1 MAVKKSTGDSL
12 DPNDIVYLPKEDY
25 TDFYGRFPVDHGFW
39 LNDLYFQVPPERISS
54 QEENNYAEFQSI
66 RSMGSSKIPVGI
78 ASEVFTISFNIT
90 SKDAIVNIDTRD
102 GKWSPNTGKRG
113 GVLDLILQFKHIPI
127 SVIENAYLRSKLKV
141 PSSHNMVF
149 CLHNLSISTSP
160 GEPGVL
166 IGQLTISPM
175 AYTCYSDRWLYKK
188 DWVSKDGLGFEDV
201 NRIELQGRV
210 PYKEQN
216 FLTLPGGV
224 KSYHNTQTFLVNKTK
239 AGEEATG
246 ETYYQ
251 SLVNPAF
258 QSQESLNQVDLEFMA
273 PYESTR
279 YARESAPFK
288 AYVDWIHSVYKSRTC
303 NNERVGSKFDFT
315 QISPYGSSEMNIG
328 SFLILRWRE
337 FKKIQIDPQVA
348 DQIKLYIKRKI
359 AIFRHDLFKDVAD
372 ASLLM
377 RNATQ
382 ADTQAL
388 NTTPKNNPKSNLPP
402 VTSGPNWRDVDP
414 KAWNSTPGKDPVHP
428 QPALGTLQSQDWSKG
443 TTGAR
448 PTGRAGFKQI
458 MDLAKKAG
466 DPFPEVVAYQ
476 WAIESGWGASMSG
489 KNNPFGQTGTYKGKG
504 TRIPTPRDPTGGSK
518 TFIDFDSLD
527 EAILYRVRRWA
538 PIYMNAK
545 SSYEAL
551 MMLQNYG
558 KSPRYAEGFN
568 KALPSGQ
575 VVPNWMGYV
584 TSGCRILL
592 SLGIDPKAPGGGSL
606 GVGMPGTTGPSDIW
620 GGDSEAKRV
629 SDIFNEAIDNLP
641 TGMGEK
647 DVNAFQKYKIQID
660 TLKNEGWQLYDKD
673 LTCFDTFYRKHE
685 LYITTNSGSE
695 IMVDG
700 MTVSPHRTEPI
711 SCEFISGTIFNLFK
725 KIPIQGI
732 ICPTAQYLGKTD
744 NTFLITFKGNGL
756 NSVKK
761 LDMIKDTLKKQGI
774 TYKHI
779 PESYCLEV
787 ENTLINAFG
796 DKYFVINAYESST
809 VPEQPGTYSSEYR
822 LTANDIV
829 MQQQTIKRESLT
841 SDERI
846 KTTWLD
852 ELFDNSKK
860 EQNIFLFKTDLQFTV
875 KETTGKGGT
884 PLLAAINFL
893 KNKTGILYE
902 GTTNENG
909 MVWWKGKFSKSA
921 VAAKDLGLTTEHI
934 SFMNEFCAHINLCN
948 KLIMPDGYEYAAP
961 GYKLEYPKKK
971 LITKFKDAGFL
982 YPTLKSK
989 APIFYFK
996 DYKPNSLL
1004 QMGPSTE
1011 TESFIYAMDK
1021 APKSL
1026 NLVATPMWDYLLE
1039 QKHIEYD
1046 LSDAPLRMFAFTF
1059 SEGEDIVD
1067 YARAKLV
1074 YAKMGDLR
1082 YPFPPYIAAH
1092 RAVMAIASG
1101 TWLLDSI
1108 SRLKNGFGIRE
1119 YYPLPQMYPDPAAR
1133 GGWQE
1138 VTGANEIYNIATLND
1153 TAVANFVKTSP
1164 LPVTGISNFGNDA
1177 AGGGN
1182 ENFTFFPKENWIG
1195 GGDLRQ
1201 IGKGNLR
1208 TFGNIFMAINTETVD
1223 DTSYPVEDLVV
1234 PGKRTWLANFCP
1246 FSSQPYLPSLGA
1258 GVFTKIVDFLGIKPT
1273 NLFQSDEDKAI
1284 IGLNFW
1290 SRPLQE
1296 VADDSLLDR
1305 QIVKPGKAFMEYVW
1319 NYLIIPYLNNI
1330 LKYDE
1335 IYKISIGTDYFP
1347 KTRALL
1353 IAEEQSNIGPA
1364 YNDLLLPH
1372 HPYWNAYGKN
1382 LSRGNTYTEPDFYLV
1397 NPGVDAFFEDNSQR
1411 IESKPDKTPEEA
1423 YNTYINLQT
1432 EFALADVDI
1441 LQESQVA
1448 LHSDFKVGKTDRT
1461 PEKQVNAVKSDLH
1474 NAYNAP
1480 PTVIRKADDPAASGS
1495 KPPEQPRPAG
1505 VLNSEPGKPAK
1516 DEKFDEMGRLIIRP
1530 TTDTV
1535 EWKDVALIFGDNL
1548 DLISSLNSNTD
1559 GSGNFKNTSRMLN
1572 YDYQTYDII
1581 KGEDAILAIRNG
1593 WDKTAAQT
1601 ADPNKIL
1608 TPEQKNLP
1616 QAEQD
1621 KIIETWKTNNKN
1633 YKGFN
1638 FKESVDIGNGD
1649 ASPYLNFSNTRYPT
1663 QLKLNEAIRHVNKK
1677 KLAARR
1683 AFPVCKVYFFDED
1696 SNKNSHYLSLDEC
1709 YSYSNIESV
1718 QITESRKRPASMC
1731 KISFSDPNGILSGFN
1746 QWNKALHNDLSSQK
1760 KEEYDQS
1767 YGGGSLDTESSNTFL
1782 QGTKYEQSDFSFVIN
1797 AGLKIKVCLGFS
1809 NDANRLEEVFLGEIT
1824 DVMLDNGGSRVE
1836 VLAMGYGAE
1845 LVAKLK
1851 GVDGAVSDEDY
1862 LDTFSLL
1869 ATLMFSEEV
1878 LHFGRKK
1885 FGNIT
1890 MFGEGQSLK
1899 KNQIQY
1905 KETFAIGGMIN
1916 SARPGGFPN
1925 YAALADWSDWN
1936 WFDSIADAWNKSFA
1950 DAAKMVVVE
1959 PLEGPQDDNIF
1970 APNYLPIQGYHW
1982 YDYFKRFT
1990 GKVSK
1995 DGDMK
2000 VVSTTGE
2007 AERTDVVDMV
2017 ATYGIVPAIGTGAV
2031 VGYIAGAAAVDALLI
2046 GLGAGFAAVGLGILA
2061 GLGIGILVAAI
2072 VMLVVWG
2079 VAATYAAVT
2088 DDEKKTYDSPQMI
2101 QIYAKECLV
2110 YNLFYSTIWDVFE
2123 EMTLRHPGYVK
2134 YPRIYGKSNRMTMFF
2149 GLPDQNMWETAGDPR
2164 DNFKANRLFEEIAAE
2179 ADARYKQD
2187 YNIGEETADELDARD
2202 RDIRAA
2208 QNGSDTIA
2216 ETLNGEKSSQ
2226 GTSILVNAAKINE
2239 FLSYVVR
2246 RFKPFRRWHNINS
2259 YTDII
2264 SNDIEATADGWFT
2277 EVNVQF
2283 VEPQSFSWLSI
2294 DSAAT
2299 DAADKVEAA
2308 GGEFAN
2314 IENPNSLVSWDK
2326 NLIVTK
2332 KANVDLPANL
2342 VRSTTYQFPNCRG
2355 IGMAK
2360 TYARSMLAKQAKEM
2374 YKGTITI
2381 LGNPSIRPYDVCMIA
2396 DTYSNIYGPIEVE
2409 EVNHIFTPETGYIT
2423 VISPDTFVI
2432 QEDMTPYV
2440 LMNGVMHDV
2449 FTRTEYYMNNTI
2461 LAYPA
2466 YGNFNNYSSEGRT
2479 YYTELDE
2486 ILKKYAAQVADMDRD
2501 IQLAK
2506 DLFSQVTDNA
2516 VAVAT
2521 TGIGIGT
2528 VIQTGKTIATLGQ
2541 VAEATAVVAE
2551 AGVAVAEGAVVVAE
2565 TVTVGAVA
2573 AAAAPIVLAGL
2584 AIAGITAAMT
2594 YFYASSSMTQI
2605 IMDYIADS
2613 RAFFVVPLIRE
2624 GIPMIAGTTIGN
2636 SSGLYKSPMQ
2646 HIRQYWMDGGMG
2658 RSMEEGDLLMNHAT
2672 IWERNGGKMDSLL
2685 ARSELWLPR
2694 ASLTLDAV
2702 WNDLGDSL
2710 VSGSSLADVSKRQ
2723 DEIKEKAKQQREAAA
2738 AAANKKTPTSP
2749 PAAPKT
2755 PPASPLPGVA
2765 P

>member
-1 MAVKKSTGDSL
+1 MAVKKSTGDFL
-12 DPNDIVYLPKEDY
+12 DSNDIVYLAEQNY

-102 GKWSPNTGKRG
+102 GMFSPNTGKRG
-113 GVLDLILQFKHIPI
+113 GVLDLILQFKHVPI

-141 PSSHNMVF
+141 PTTHNMVF

-201 NRIELQGRV
+201 NKIQLEGRV
-210 PYKEQN
+210 PYKEKN
-216 FLTLPGGV
+216 FLTLPDGGV

-239 AGEEATG
+239 EGEEASG

-258 QSQESLNQVDLEFMA
+258 QSQDSLSQVDLEFMV
-273 PYESTR
+273 PYESTK

-288 AYVDWIHSVYKSRTC
+288 AYIDWIHYVYKDRLCS
-303 NNERVGSKFDFT
+303 NEKVGGKFDFT
-315 QISPYGSSEMNIG
+315 QISPYNSNIMNTG
-328 SFLILRWRE
+328 DVLILRWKE

-348 DQIKLYIKRKI
+348 DQMKLYIKRKI
-359 AIFRHDLFKDVAD
+359 AIFRHDLFKGVAD

-377 RNATQ
+377 TNTTQ
-382 ADTQAL
+382 ADASAL
-388 NTTPKNNPKSNLPP
+388 NTPANNAATTTNNTAKLNLPP
-402 VTSGPNWRDVDP
+402 VTSGPPWRVPNP
-414 KAWNSTPGKDPVHP
+414 KRWNSTPGTNPIYP
-428 QPALGTLQSQDWSKG
+428 QKPLGRLQAQDWSTG
-443 TTGAR
+443 TTGDR
-448 PTGRAGFKQI
+448 PRGRAGFKQI
-458 MDLAKKAG
+458 MDLAKNAG
-466 DPFPEVVAYQ
+466 DPFPEVCAVQ
-476 WAIESGWGASMSG
+476 WAIESGWGKHMSG
-489 KNNPFGQTGTYKGKG
+489 KNNPFGQTGTYYGQG
-504 TRIPTPRDPTGGSK
+504 TRCNTPNDPGGGTK
-518 TFIDFDSLD
+518 VFADFPSLQ
-527 EAILYRVRRWA
+527 EAIVYRIRQWA

-551 MMLQNYG
+551 MMIQNYG
-558 KSPRYAEGFN
+558 KAPQYASGFN
-568 KALPSGQ
+568 KTFPDGR
-575 VVPNWMGYV
+575 VFPDWMAYV
-584 TSGCRILL
+584 TSGCNMLL
-592 SLGIDPKAPGGGSL
+592 SLGIDPKAPGGGPL
-606 GVGMPGTTGPSDIW
+606 GSGMGAARGPSDMW

-629 SDIFNEAIDNLP
+629 SDIFTEAIDNLP
-641 TGMGEK
+641 VGINET
-647 DVNAFQKYKIQID
+647 DVNAFKKYKIQID
-660 TLKNEGWQLYDKD
+660 TLKAEGWNLYDKD
-673 LTCFDTFYRKHE
+673 LTSFDTFYRTHE
-685 LYITTNSGSE
+685 LYISTNS
-695 IMVDG
+695 
-700 MTVSPHRTEPI
+700 TAFAPHLSEPI

-787 ENTLINAFG
+787 ENPLINAFG
-796 DKYFVINAYESST
+796 DKFFVINAYESST

-829 MQQQTIKRESLT
+829 MQRQTIKRESLT
-841 SDERI
+841 SDEKI
-846 KTTWLD
+846 KTAWLD
-852 ELFDNSKK
+852 ELFENSKEK
-860 EQNIFLFKTDLQFTV
+860 KNIFLYKEDLQFTV
-875 KETTGKGGT
+875 REVVTRNA
-884 PLLAAINFL
+884 PLSLIAGFL
-893 KNKTGILYE
+893 KTTQLGTLYE
-902 GTTNENG
+902 ATSNENS
-909 MVWWKGKFSKSA
+909 MTWWKGRFTTKQ
-921 VAAKDLGLTTEHI
+921 KDSGNLGLTSENI

-948 KLIMPDGYEYAAP
+948 KLIMPSNYEFAAP
-961 GYKLEYPKKK
+961 GYELEYPNKK
-971 LITKFKDAGFL
+971 LIKKFKDAGFL
-982 YPTLKSK
+982 YPTLKTK

-996 DYKPNSLL
+996 DYMPNSLL
-1004 QMGPSTE
+1004 KMGPNQE
-1011 TESFIYAMDK
+1011 TAGFLSAMEKFSD
-1021 APKSL
+1021 SL
-1026 NLVATPMWDYLLE
+1026 NLIATPMWDYLLE
-1039 QKHIEYD
+1039 QKHVEYD
-1046 LSDAPLRMFAFTF
+1046 ISDSPLRMFAFTF
-1059 SEGEDIVD
+1059 SEGEDIID

-1082 YPFPPYIAAH
+1082 YPFPPYMAAH
-1092 RAVMAIASG
+1092 RSVMAVASS
-1101 TWLLDSI
+1101 TWLLNSI
-1108 SRLKNGFGIRE
+1108 TRFNNGEATRS
-1119 YYPLPQMYPDPAAR
+1119 YYPLPQMYPDPNIR

-1138 VTGANEIYNIATLND
+1138 ITGINEILNSAAAVIAF
-1153 TAVANFVKTSP
+1153 ASQYQY
-1164 LPVTGISNFGNDA
+1164 PVTGISNFGNNA
-1177 AGGGN
+1177 LGGGT
-1182 ENFTFFPKENWIG
+1182 ELFRWFPKENWIG
-1195 GGDLRQ
+1195 GGRIDLVGTDN
-1201 IGKGNLR
+1201 IKSM
-1208 TFGNIFMAINTETVD
+1208 GNIFMTAENADAEQFK
-1223 DTSYPVEDLVV
+1223 VEEFVV
-1234 PGKRTWLANFCP
+1234 PGLRAWQANFCP
-1246 FSSQPYLPSLGA
+1246 FSDDIQIA
-1258 GVFTKIVDFLGIKPT
+1258 GKFARSPWNFTDAEKVSTGVGYWVPALK
-1273 NLFQSDEDKAI
+1273 
-1284 IGLNFW
+1284 
-1290 SRPLQE
+1290 E
-1296 VADDSLLDR
+1296 VAGDSAFKAK
-1305 QIVKPGKAFMEYVW
+1305 IIKPGKAFMEYVW

-1335 IYKISIGTDYFP
+1335 IYKICIGTDYFP

-1397 NPGVDAFFEDNSQR
+1397 NPGVDSFFEDNSQR
-1411 IESKPDKTPEEA
+1411 IESNGATTPEEA

-1432 EFALADVDI
+1432 EFALADIDM

-1448 LHSDFKVGKTDRT
+1448 LHSDFKIGKADRT
-1461 PEKQVNAVKSDLH
+1461 PEKQINAIKSDLH

-1480 PTVIRKADDPAASGS
+1480 PSLVRKADDPAAQGA
-1495 KPPEQPRPAG
+1495 KAPEPEKPRPPG

-1535 EWKDVALIFGDNL
+1535 EWKDVALVFGDNL
-1548 DLISSLNSNTD
+1548 DLISSLNANTD
-1559 GSGNFKNTSRMLN
+1559 GAGEFRSSRLLG

-1593 WDKTAAQT
+1593 WNKSVGETANP
-1601 ADPNKIL
+1601 DKIL
-1608 TPEQKNLP
+1608 TPEQKKLP
-1616 QAEQD
+1616 KPEQD
-1621 KIIETWKTNNKN
+1621 QIVKDWRKKN
-1633 YKGFN
+1633 LTYKGFN
-1638 FKESVDIGNGD
+1638 FKEGVDIGNGD

-1696 SNKNSHYLSLDEC
+1696 SNKNSHYLSIDEC

-1731 KISFSDPNGILSGFN
+1731 KISFADPNGILSGFN

-1760 KEEYDQS
+1760 KEEYNAS
-1767 YGGGSLDTESSNTFL
+1767 FGGGSLDTESSNTFL
-1782 QGTKYEQSDFSFVIN
+1782 QGTKFEQSDFSFVIN

-1845 LVAKLK
+1845 LVAKIK
-1851 GVDGAVSDEDY
+1851 GVDGDIADEDY

-1905 KETFAIGGMIN
+1905 KETFANGGMIN
-1916 SARPGGFPN
+1916 AARPGGFPN
-1925 YAALADWSDWN
+1925 YAALVDWTDWN
-1936 WFDSIADAWNKSFA
+1936 WFDSIGDSWNKTFS
-1950 DAAKMVVVE
+1950 DAAKMVTVE

-1982 YDYFKRFT
+1982 YDYYKRFT

-1995 DGDMK
+1995 DADMR

-2007 AERTDVVDMV
+2007 AESVDFV
-2017 ATYGIVPAIGTGAV
+2017 DLTATYGVTSAVTIGGVA
-2031 VGYIAGAAAVDALLI
+2031 GIAGGVYIGVAAL
-2046 GLGAGFAAVGLGILA
+2046 GLGTAFAVGLGVLA
-2061 GLGIGILVAAI
+2061 ILGIGIVVGAI
-2072 VMLVVWG
+2072 VMLVVMG
-2079 VAATYAAVT
+2079 VIAGIQAVS
-2088 DDEKKTYDSPQMI
+2088 DEEKKEYDSPQMI
-2101 QIYAKECLV
+2101 QIYSKECLV

-2164 DNFKANRLFEEIAAE
+2164 DNFKANRLFLEIAKE
-2179 ADARYKQD
+2179 ADERYKKD
-2187 YNIGEETADELDARD
+2187 YNIGEATAGELDVQD

-2208 QNGSDTIA
+2208 QTGSDAIA
-2216 ETLNGEKSSQ
+2216 QTLSGEASQ
-2226 GTSILVNAAKINE
+2226 QGRSILVNAAKVNE

-2246 RFKPFRRWHNINS
+2246 RFKPFRRWHNVNS

-2264 SNDIEATADGWFT
+2264 SNDIEATADGWYT

-2283 VEPQSFSWLSI
+2283 VEPQSFSFLSV

-2299 DAADKVEAA
+2299 DAADKVEAM

-2355 IGMAK
+2355 KGMAK

-2423 VISPDTFVI
+2423 VISPDTFVV

-2440 LMNGVMHDV
+2440 IMNGVMHDI

-2466 YGNFNNYSSEGRT
+2466 YGNFDNYSSEGRT
-2479 YYTELDE
+2479 YYSELDE
-2486 ILKKYAAQVADMDRD
+2486 IIKKYAAQVGDMDRE
-2501 IQLAK
+2501 IELAK
-2506 DLFSQVTDNA
+2506 DFFNNVADKA
-2516 VAVAT
+2516 VVVST
-2521 TGIGIGT
+2521 VGITAGTAITAAKVLGT
-2528 VIQTGKTIATLGQ
+2528 VGT
-2541 VAEATAVVAE
+2541 VVE
-2551 AGVAVAEGAVVVAE
+2551 AGVVAAEGAVVVAE
-2565 TVTVGAVA
+2565 TVTVGAAA
-2573 AAAAPIVLAGL
+2573 AAAAPIVIAGL
-2584 AIAGITAAMT
+2584 AIAGITAAMI
-2594 YFYASSSMTQI
+2594 YFYASSTMTQI

-2613 RAFFVVPLIRE
+2613 RAFFVVPLVRE

-2694 ASLTLDAV
+2694 ASMKLDAI

-2723 DEIKEKAKQQREAAA
+2723 AEIKEQAKKRREEAAA
-2738 AAANKKTPTSP
+2738 AAGKKP
-2749 PAAPKT
+2749 PAAAPTPPVT